1 MINNENKQALE
12 EAYKNRKVN
21 HRQKVADGLRVHT
34 DFKYLDELYTCVKEN
49 IWIEYFMRC
58 NMNGKENW
66 IDFESEI
73 SEIVQSLDESLKQIG
88 SG

>member
-1 MINNENKQALE
+1 
-12 EAYKNRKVN
+12 
-21 HRQKVADGLRVHT
+21 
-34 DFKYLDELYTCVKEN
+34 
-49 IWIEYFMRC
+49 
-58 NMNGKENW
+58 MNGKENW